1 MLGPGQIG
9 KRQRAICFR
18 FSAVRIGSILRLTLQ
33 QYLHDAARHGWRSAT
48 GAADQDHEL
57 YAGPLDD
64 GRAVARDINRQTNA
78 YGAGSGR

>member
-1 MLGPGQIG
+1 
-9 KRQRAICFR
+9 
-18 FSAVRIGSILRLTLQ
+18 
-33 QYLHDAARHGWRSAT
+33 LHDAARHGWRSAT